1 MTQHAVDT
9 EEVAAE
15 VDRVREHIHL
25 LMWRRKVSASTIAR
39 QLGVEPQTISRKL
52 RGERGIGLDDLIAI
66 GRALDEDPAD
76 LLRYA
81 IRDSNPEPAD

>member
-1 MTQHAVDT
+1 MTQHAVDGD
-9 EEVAAE
+9 EVAAE
-15 VDRVREHIHL
+15 VERVREYIHL
-25 LMWRRKVSASTIAR
+25 VMWRRKVSGAALAR
-39 QLGVEPQTISRKL
+39 QLGVEPATISRKL

-66 GRALDEDPAD
+66 GRALGEDPAD